1 LNSENEKTEEESQL
15 EADWLDIGGSVL
27 GLTPEELEALAVSD
41 FGCPEV

>member
-1 LNSENEKTEEESQL
+1 MNSENEKTEEEAQL

-27 GLTPEELEALAVSD
+27 GLAPKELEALAVSD